1 VWFVPDIMV
10 SLGFVVYTI
19 AQLNRIYGVVFVI
32 IVLVVGVFTKYINVF
47 VIKTRMAR
55 KEVDIVL
62 SRHDVR
68 LMMSKQEV
76 LQSNQLEPEI
86 TKYKE
91 TIDLSA
97 SWDSKVNKYLWR
109 MYEVPIRISQLL
121 IVLIIVYVILGMR

>member
-1 VWFVPDIMV
+1 MWFVPDIMV